1 MYFDLDADGDCEG
14 DAFPELK
21 RDPAFVKQVINDE
34 EKSFRKTLAR
44 GQRLFAKV
52 CETHAADKVIPG
64 DVAWQLYDTYGF
76 PIDLTKLMAQERGF
90 TVDRVGFDAARL
102 KAQEISRAIVKTV
115 NVSVDLDVHAIS
127 ELKNKG
133 VPETND
139 AYGNHF
145 VFCLTSNLPLL
156 RPKYDYSR
164 DAAGQY
170 TFPKSSGKVLAIRY
184 QNTFV
189 DSVTA
194 AEGGSEIGLVLSQTS
209 FYAEQG
215 GQATDQGFISTEA
228 GADIKVTDVQ
238 KKGPFVLHIGVLELG
253 SINIGDEVSL
263 AIDET
268 VFLVVFSYLKRLKPL
283 GSPPHHEQPY
293 CDARI
298 ELRPP
303 FSARRG

>member
-1 MYFDLDADGDCEG
+1 MPDNAGRGYILRLILRRAIRFLEEKLHAPPLFFATLVDHVVSILGGLPLMSWILWLTSNLG

-139 AYGNHF
+139 GLVTCMRIFIFKSIFTPLGRSMTTRVTPLVSTRSLRAAARCSRF
-145 VFCLTSNLPLL
+145 AIKTPLL
-156 RPKYDYSR
+156 TR
-164 DAAGQY
+164 
-170 TFPKSSGKVLAIRY
+170 
-184 QNTFV
+184 
-189 DSVTA
+189 
-194 AEGGSEIGLVLSQTS
+194 
-209 FYAEQG
+209 
-215 GQATDQGFISTEA
+215 
-228 GADIKVTDVQ
+228 
-238 KKGPFVLHIGVLELG
+238 
-253 SINIGDEVSL
+253 
-263 AIDET
+263 
-268 VFLVVFSYLKRLKPL
+268 
-283 GSPPHHEQPY
+283 
-293 CDARI
+293 
-298 ELRPP
+298 
-303 FSARRG
+303 